1 MRSVVPQNFWGLPL
15 TQQLHFFLKR
25 RKNLS
30 YTALMQR
37 TMTEEDGF
45 VLPLLILLI
54 RNMIGPM
61 SLKSEVRIRRNDAPV

>member
-1 MRSVVPQNFWGLPL
+1 
-15 TQQLHFFLKR
+15 
-25 RKNLS
+25 
-30 YTALMQR
+30 MQR